1 MADNSYYV
9 TLPNSG
15 VTAEVTAQSTRQ
27 ARTVYLDH
35 LTRSGVVPWRGRT
48 DLRDQIIID
57 RIDPG
62 QIPTDIQL
70 SYGQQQPIDE
80 EELEVNG
87 AADLNGYGSV
97 GADYTDD
104 PYGEEDYSEYA
115 PQQPTYQNGS
125 AFGGS
130 ERQVRSEWDQTAQ
143 SQQES
148 YRYEDELPSYTAPQR
163 QRMTPARGNG
173 TPAFSPG
180 SSQIAGTLP
189 TQQSIPSPAAV
200 PNKLPGLAPG
210 QKIPMTPS
218 SSNGHNKLKIGPA
231 SSPISSAGNLIGESK
246 IGKIAKELFPK
257 GKV

>member
-1 MADNSYYV
+1 MPDNSYYV

-70 SYGQQQPIDE
+70 SYGQQQPIEE

-87 AADLNGYGSV
+87 AYNGSGDLGS
-97 GADYTDD
+97 GYTDD
-104 PYGEEDYSEYA
+104 SYEDQSSYA

-125 AFGGS
+125 AFSGS

-143 SQQES
+143 GQGDP
-148 YRYEDELPSYTAPQR
+148 YRYEEEMPSYAPQTR
-163 QRMTPARGNG
+163 RPAVRGNG
-173 TPAFSPG
+173 TPAFNEGMVDP
-180 SSQIAGTLP
+180 QERP
-189 TQQSIPSPAAV
+189 IPSPGAT

-210 QKIPMTPS
+210 QRIPLT
-218 SSNGHNKLKIGPA
+218 GGANKLRIGP
-231 SSPISSAGNLIGESK
+231 SGPSTSPNNLVGESK
-246 IGKIAKELFPK
+246 IGKLVKNLFPK